1 MFYNAIYSSGGWNGQ
16 KKNDINSQ
24 IKWYMYREED
34 KKTQIVT
41 TKICMRPSNG
51 KEKMKKKGYP

>member
-1 MFYNAIYSSGGWNGQ
+1 MEGTSSTMQSTLVDGVDR

-34 KKTQIVT
+34 KDADRERKD
-41 TKICMRPSNG
+41 MYAPL
-51 KEKMKKKGYP
+51 